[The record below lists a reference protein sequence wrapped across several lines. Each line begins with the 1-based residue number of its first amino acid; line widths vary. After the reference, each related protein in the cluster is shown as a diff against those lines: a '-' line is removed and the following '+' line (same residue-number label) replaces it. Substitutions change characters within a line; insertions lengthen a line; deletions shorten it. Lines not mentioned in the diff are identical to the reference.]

1 MASSIETLEKK
12 NMNNNEPITADFIL
26 NTLKV
31 MVESKKLVNRDEDSL
46 KGRAHQVQKENFEV
60 CPTLKRKM

>member
-1 MASSIETLEKK
+1 
-12 NMNNNEPITADFIL
+12 MNNNEPITADFIL